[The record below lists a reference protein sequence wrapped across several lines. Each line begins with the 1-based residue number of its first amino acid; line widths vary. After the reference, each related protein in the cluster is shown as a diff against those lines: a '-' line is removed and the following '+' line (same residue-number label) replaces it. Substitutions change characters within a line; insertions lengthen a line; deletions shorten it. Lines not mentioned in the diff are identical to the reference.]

1 MSNAIQLEL
10 EQIREANG
18 GELQAE
24 AVVEFARNP
33 ATALHGRFTWDDT
46 EAARQ
51 YRLEQARAVIR
62 VCVTILP
69 QTNESVR
76 TYVSLTSDRI
86 KEGGGYR
93 TTEAVMSV
101 AEQRAELLDQA
112 LRELATWQAKYRQVN
127 ELAAIFAEAEKLRS
141 QAAKKAKP
149 KAAERQPQLV

>member
-10 EQIREANG
+10 QQIREANG
-18 GELQAE
+18 GVLKPES
-24 AVVEFARNP
+24 VVEFASDP
-33 ATALHGRFTWDDT
+33 ETALHSRFTWDDG

-51 YRLEQARAVIR
+51 YRIWQAREVIR

-127 ELAAIFAEAEKLRS
+127 ELAAIFAEAEKVRKQS
-141 QAAKKAKP
+141 ARKAKP
-149 KAAERQPQLV
+149 KAAERQTQLV